1 VVVFVATLS
10 GGTARAAP
18 PGRPVEWIRWF
29 ARTGFWGLVG

>member
-1 VVVFVATLS
+1 VCFFAETVA
-10 GGTARAAP
+10 GAPARVSP